1 MSGYT
6 FGVPHV
12 MNSADSRTRAPKPLV
27 VVAAAVVL
35 AGIGGAGLYVA
46 LGRAPEPSGA
56 APVEPRRAAAA
67 APAPAVPPP
76 RPGPVL
82 SVPDAVK
89 ELDLAQ
95 PTRPKAAQDFAA
107 PLADGTR
114 FRLADQRGKVVLV
127 NFWATWCPPCREEM
141 PAMERLGRRQKEHG
155 FVLVAVSVVADP
167 KDVNPYLA
175 KHKL

>member
-12 MNSADSRTRAPKPLV
+12 MNSADSRTRAPKTLV

-76 RPGPVL
+76 RPGRGL
-82 SVPDAVK
+82 SVADAGK
-89 ELDLAQ
+89 ELDLVQ
-95 PTRPKAAQDFAA
+95 PTRPQRPEDFAL
-107 PLADGTR
+107 PLADGAR
-114 FRLADQRGKVVLV
+114 F
-127 NFWATWCPPCREEM
+127 
-141 PAMERLGRRQKEHG
+141 
-155 FVLVAVSVVADP
+155 
-167 KDVNPYLA
+167 
-175 KHKL
+175 

>member
-56 APVEPRRAAAA
+56 APVEPRPAAPP

-76 RPGPVL
+76 RPGRVL
-82 SVPDAVK
+82 SVAYAVK
-89 ELDLAQ
+89 QLHLLP
-95 PTRPKAAQDFAA
+95 PTPPHPPPAF
-107 PLADGTR
+107 PL
-114 FRLADQRGKVVLV
+114 
-127 NFWATWCPPCREEM
+127 PP
-141 PAMERLGRRQKEHG
+141 P
-155 FVLVAVSVVADP
+155 
-167 KDVNPYLA
+167 
-175 KHKL
+175 